1 MIPLIKTKTTTTTTT
16 IKEEEYST
24 QEKEEIAFNIKPIS
38 LERAKQDYEKL
49 QELTDISNISS
60 RCLIGNDVV
69 DYFTFVERLN
79 TKGKYNANFY
89 DFLWNIE
96 EFKKKKF
103 IQNMITYYEITKN
116 KNNTKNQYVVYK
128 EVYNICISAIN
139 IFRPVIAMEIYA
151 RFKPTA
157 ILDFT
162 CGWGG
167 RLIGACALNIPRY
180 IGIDINQNLKPC
192 YEKMVGFL
200 KDTPVPKT
208 DIQLFIQDALTFD
221 YQSIEYDMV
230 FTSPPYFALEK
241 YSFNTVY
248 KSKEEMKNAFYI
260 PLLKKTYQ
268 HLKQGGHYCLNVNQE
283 IYSEICLPLFGQATY
298 EIPLKKSKRQNNYSE
313 SIYVWFKE

>member
-1 MIPLIKTKTTTTTTT
+1 MNSL
-16 IKEEEYST
+16 KEEKYT
-24 QEKEEIAFNIKPIS
+24 KQEKEEISFKIKPIS
-38 LERAKQDYEKL
+38 LERVKQDYEKL
-49 QELTDISNISS
+49 QTIDLTNISS

-103 IQNMITYYEITKN
+103 IQNMLIYYETTKN

-139 IFRPVIAMEIYA
+139 IFRPVIAMEIYT

-167 RLIGACALNIPRY
+167 RLVGACALNIPRY
-180 IGIDINQNLKPC
+180 IGIDINENLKPC
-192 YEKMVGFL
+192 YEKMVEFF
-200 KDTPVPKT
+200 KDTPVQKT

-230 FTSPPYFALEK
+230 FTSPPYFSLEK

-248 KSKEEMKNAFYI
+248 KSKDEMKNVFYI
-260 PLLKKTYQ
+260 PLFQKTYQ
-268 HLKQGGHYCLNVNQE
+268 YLKQGGHYCLNVNQE
-283 IYSEICLPLFGQATY
+283 IYSEICIPLFGKATY

-313 SIYVWFKE
+313 SIYVWIKDKE

>member
-1 MIPLIKTKTTTTTTT
+1 MNPL
-16 IKEEEYST
+16 KEEEYT
-24 QEKEEIAFNIKPIS
+24 TKEKQDIAFNIKPIS
-38 LERAKQDYEKL
+38 LERVKKDYEKL
-49 QELTDISNISS
+49 QKIDLMNISS
-60 RCLIGNDVV
+60 RCLIGNDLV

-103 IQNMITYYEITKN
+103 IQNMLTYYETTKN

-139 IFRPVIAMEIYA
+139 IFRPIVAMEIYA

-167 RLIGACALNIPRY
+167 RLVAACALNILRY

-200 KDTPVPKT
+200 QENETPSLTSTT

-221 YQSIEYDMV
+221 YQSIEYNMV
-230 FTSPPYFALEK
+230 FTSPPYFSLEK

-248 KSKEEMKNAFYI
+248 KSKEEMKNVFYI
-260 PLLKKTYQ
+260 PLFQKTYQ
-268 HLKQGGHYCLNVNQE
+268 HLKEGGHYCLNVNQE
-283 IYSEICLPLFGQATY
+283 IYSEICVPLFGEATY

>member
-1 MIPLIKTKTTTTTTT
+1 MNSL
-16 IKEEEYST
+16 KEEEYTT

-38 LERAKQDYEKL
+38 LEKVKQDYEKL
-49 QELTDISNISS
+49 QIIDLTNISS

-103 IQNMITYYEITKN
+103 IQNMLIYYETTKN

-167 RLIGACALNIPRY
+167 RLVGACALNIPRY

-200 KDTPVPKT
+200 VPPLMSSADTLVKKT
-208 DIQLFIQDALTFD
+208 DIQLFIQDALIFD

-230 FTSPPYFALEK
+230 FTSPPYFSLEK

-248 KSKEEMKNAFYI
+248 KSKDEMKNAFYI
-260 PLLKKTYQ
+260 PLFQKTYQ
-268 HLKQGGHYCLNVNQE
+268 HLKEGGHYCLNVNQE
-283 IYSEICLPLFGQATY
+283 IYSEICVPLFGEATY

>member
-1 MIPLIKTKTTTTTTT
+1 MNLF
-16 IKEEEYST
+16 KEEEYSP

-38 LERAKQDYEKL
+38 LEKAIEDYKKL
-49 QELTDISNISS
+49 QVLTDISNISS

-103 IQNMITYYEITKN
+103 IQNMLTYYETTKN
-116 KNNTKNQYVVYK
+116 KNNTKNQYIVYK

-151 RFKPTA
+151 RFKPTS

-167 RLIGACALNIPRY
+167 RLVGACALNIPQY

-192 YEKMVGFL
+192 YEKMMGFF
-200 KDTPVPKT
+200 KDPDIYTTKKT
-208 DIQLFIQDALTFD
+208 DIQIFIQDALTFD
-221 YQSIEYDMV
+221 YQNIEYDMV
-230 FTSPPYFALEK
+230 FTSPPYFSLEK
-241 YSFNTVY
+241 YSNNVIY
-248 KSKEEMKNAFYI
+248 ESKEEMKSLFYI
-260 PLLKKTYQ
+260 PLFQKTFQ
-268 HLKQGGHYCLNVNQE
+268 HLKEGGHYCLNVNHE
-283 IYSEICLPLFGQATY
+283 IYSEICVGVFGEATY

-313 SIYVWFKE
+313 SIYVWSKTTN